1 MNMITYWIIK
11 TIIWRCN
18 YVWYERST
26 HWKTSVQKKIYDVIK
41 EKQPITIREIGAIV
55 KKPTRSLSFAISSL
69 QTKELVVLNDHY
81 FTVTANESFYTKLP
95 KQPSNVNVNDIHDSE
110 HEEWLTMVR
119 KNKQEKLLRQ
129 QAAMRC

>member
-1 MNMITYWIIK
+1 MYDMKEVPIEK
-11 TIIWRCN
+11 LPA
-18 YVWYERST
+18 
-26 HWKTSVQKKIYDVIK
+26 VQKKIYDVIK

-55 KKPTRSLSFAISSL
+55 KKPTRSLSSAISSL